1 MPPQIKFTSEIIL
14 AKSFEIVRK
23 EGLDALSA
31 RRIAKELGCSTQ
43 PVYDAYTSMPELQN
57 AIIEKSKEYALAY
70 FSQESETTS
79 PFLSFGL
86 RYFQFAL
93 EEKLLFKLLFLDG
106 LIGISLEG
114 MGQPFQSL
122 LGGLKND
129 PNLQSLSEESLKRI
143 GTNMWIYLHGLTT
156 LVYKSSQEQTRRFIQ
171 KQLLQ
176 MGRTLI
182 EWERHQNN

>member
-1 MPPQIKFTSEIIL
+1 MPPQIKFTPEIIL
-14 AKSFEIVRK
+14 AQAFEIVRK

-43 PVYDAYTSMPELQN
+43 PVYDAYVSMPELLN
-57 AIIEKSKEYALAY
+57 AVIEKAKEYALTY
-70 FSQESETTS
+70 FSKESRANP

-86 RYFQFAL
+86 RYFQFAQ

-114 MGQPFQSL
+114 MGQPFNSL

-129 PNLQSLSEESLKRI
+129 PSLQGLSEESLKRL

-156 LVYKSSQEQTRRFIQ
+156 LVYKNPQKQAGKFIQ
-171 KQLLQ
+171 EQLLQ
-176 MGRTLI
+176 MGKTLI
-182 EWERHQNN
+182 EWERHQYS